1 MASDA
6 CSGKADRRDSGE
18 AVNTPVSDEAT
29 RPRPPARDTK
39 QDLLERVLA
48 RDNLQRAWKRVKAN
62 RGAAGVDGLDIARTG
77 AHLKTAWPTICDQL
91 RQGLYRPQPVRR
103 ITIPKASGGQRK
115 LGIPTVTDRLIQ
127 QALLQVMQPLIDPH
141 FSEHSHGFRPGRSA
155 HDAVRNAQRHVQ
167 AGYRVVVDVDLESFF
182 DHVSHDI
189 LIAKLSRTI
198 TDPRILRLV
207 RAYLDAGIMVDGLVN
222 WQHAGTPQGGP
233 LSPLLA
239 NVMLDE
245 VDRELER
252 SGHRFERYADDSNIY
267 VRSHRAG
274 RRVLARLRQIYGRL
288 KLRINESKTTIR
300 SAFGAAFLGYALWR
314 APNGEVKVAVAAQA
328 IKAYKRGVRQLT
340 PRHTGRSLLDVIAK
354 LRPYV
359 RGWKAYFR
367 LAQTPRIWKRLDQ
380 WLRHRLRA
388 IQLKHWR
395 RGTVIYRAA
404 RTLGVQP
411 ATAQQAARSAGHWWR
426 GSAIALNGLLTIAW
440 FDRLGTPRLC

>member
-6 CSGKADRRDSGE
+6 CPSKADGRGSGE
-18 AVNTPVSDEAT
+18 AVNTPVSDETT
-29 RPRPPARDTK
+29 RPRSEARDTK

-77 AHLKTAWPTICDQL
+77 AHLKTAWPTIRDQL
-91 RQGLYRPQPVRR
+91 RDGRYRPQPVRR
-103 ITIPKASGGQRK
+103 ITLPKANGGQRK

-127 QALLQVMQPLIDPH
+127 QALLQVMQPLIDPC

-167 AGYRVVVDVDLESFF
+167 AGHEIVVDLDLESFF

-189 LIAKLSRTI
+189 VIAKLSRYI

-207 RAYLDAGIMVDGLVN
+207 RAYLDAGIMVDGLVIR
-222 WQHAGTPQGGP
+222 QHAGTPQGGP

-245 VDRELER
+245 VDQALER

-267 VRSHRAG
+267 VRSRQAG

-288 KLRINESKTTIR
+288 KLRINEAKTTIR
-300 SAFGAAFLGYALWR
+300 SAFGASFLGYALWR
-314 APNGEVKVAVAAQA
+314 APNGEVKVAVAAKA
-328 IKAYKRGVRQLT
+328 IKAYKRRVKQLT
-340 PRHTGRSLLDVIAK
+340 PRHTGRSLLDIIAK

-367 LAQTPRIWKRLDQ
+367 LAQTPRVWKQLDQ

-388 IQLKHWR
+388 IQLKHW
-395 RGTVIYRAA
+395 GSGATIYRAA
-404 RTLGVQP
+404 RALGARP
-411 ATAQQAARSAGHWWR
+411 ATAQQAGRSAGHWWR
-426 GSAIALNGLLTIAW
+426 GSAIALNSLLTIAW
-440 FDRLGTPRLC
+440 FDRQGAPRLC